1 MVKDVYAVK
10 LRYMIIIFVTLLNKK
25 STFIMVGITAVGFFL
40 GGRGGFFSPCCPF
53 LGLERGMG

>member
-10 LRYMIIIFVTLLNKK
+10 HRNMIIIFCTLLNKK
-25 STFIMVGITAVGFFL
+25 STFIMVGITAVGVL
-40 GGRGGFFSPCCPF
+40 GGERGVLFPLLPF

>member
-10 LRYMIIIFVTLLNKK
+10 HRNMIIIFCTLLNEK
-25 STFIMVGITAVGFFL
+25 STFIMVGITAVGVL
-40 GGRGGFFSPCCPF
+40 GGEKGVLFPLLPF

>member
-10 LRYMIIIFVTLLNKK
+10 HRNMIIIFFTLLNKK
-25 STFIMVGITAVGFFL
+25 STFIMVGITAVGVL
-40 GGRGGFFSPCCPF
+40 GGEKGVLFPLLPF

>member
-10 LRYMIIIFVTLLNKK
+10 LRNMIIIFCTLFSKK
-25 STFIMVGITAVGFFL
+25 STFIMVRITAVGVL
-40 GGRGGFFSPCCPF
+40 GGEKGVLFPLLPF

>member
-10 LRYMIIIFVTLLNKK
+10 HRNMIIIFCTLFNKK
-25 STFIMVGITAVGFFL
+25 NTLIMVGITAIGVL
-40 GGRGGFFSPCCPF
+40 GGEKGVLFPLLPF